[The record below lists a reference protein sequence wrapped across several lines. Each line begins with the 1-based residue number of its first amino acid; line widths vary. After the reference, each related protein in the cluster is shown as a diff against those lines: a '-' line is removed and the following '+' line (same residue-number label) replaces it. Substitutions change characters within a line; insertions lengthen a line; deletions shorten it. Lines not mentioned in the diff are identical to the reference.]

1 MPLALKHKLNNP
13 LICPGCTRIFQTRG
27 GLTQHYHRKHYTS
40 SNSSTE
46 LHETDLDTTP
56 LLPEPIGIPPDLA
69 QIIHSSPQVIIESS
83 SPESETGEVSVTHTT
98 SHEEFRIL
106 DDNDND
112 TDSDTDTEIFD
123 LDTSVG
129 IHIDLN
135 KLLEIFKFGDI
146 LPHPDAGHIYSIPG
160 QESPSWKIQKQDHM
174 RLGHPYHPW
183 SSENELWLSD
193 FIFFKARMSIA
204 VAEKMMEGIRDRRLR
219 IDGLNTTR
227 AHMLLSIM
235 DDAQYAPVCYNF

>member
-1 MPLALKHKLNNP
+1 MLFMKFRVSNFVLYPCCICYTHLYHFLLSFMPLAPKHKLNNP
-13 LICPGCTRIFQTRG
+13 LICPGCTQIFQTHS
-27 GLTQHYHRKHYTS
+27 GLSQHYHRKHYTS
-40 SNSSTE
+40 SNSLTE

-56 LLPEPIGIPPDLA
+56 LLPEPIDIPPDLA

-83 SPESETGEVSVTHTT
+83 SPESETGEVSVTPTT
-98 SHEEFRIL
+98 SHEEFGIL

-146 LPHPDAGHIYSIPG
+146 LPHPDARHIYSIPG
-160 QESPSWKIQKQDHM
+160 QESPSWKIKKQ
-174 RLGHPYHPW
+174 YHRH
-183 SSENELWLSD
+183 LSH
-193 FIFFKARMSIA
+193 S
-204 VAEKMMEGIRDRRLR
+204 
-219 IDGLNTTR
+219 
-227 AHMLLSIM
+227 
-235 DDAQYAPVCYNF
+235 